1 MVEETEEMEDILAG
15 SRKSSIPTALFISFK
30 SMLLVLIS
38 PYLNIIILKVMKT
51 TMFGHLRWWTC
62 CPKKIL
68 EKCGESKRDE
78 PKNL

>member
-51 TMFGHLRWWTC
+51 TMFGHLR
-62 CPKKIL
+62 
-68 EKCGESKRDE
+68 
-78 PKNL
+78 